1 MNQNTAR
8 QLVKVLAILRALYHV
23 HQTNHW
29 SVGGP
34 NYYGNHLL
42 LQRLYEGLVPE
53 IDGLGEKLVGYFGPT
68 IVDGVTSIENVAQV
82 VKTICASSQD
92 KLLRSLEGE
101 RALVSALEAARATGP
116 LPAGVDDW
124 VAATANAHET
134 NIYLLQRATS
144 N

>member
-1 MNQNTAR
+1 MNQNIAR

-34 NYYGNHLL
+34 NAYGNHLL
-42 LQRLYEGLVPE
+42 LQRLYEGVAPE
-53 IDGLGEKLVGYFGPT
+53 IDALGEKLVGYFGANV
-68 IVDGVTSIENVAQV
+68 VDGVTSIENVAQI
-82 VKTICASSQD
+82 VKSICAAGND
-92 KLLRSLEGE
+92 RLVRSLEGE
-101 RALVSALEAARATGP
+101 RMLLAALEAARSAGP

-124 VAATANAHET
+124 VSATTNSHET
-134 NIYLLQRATS
+134 NVYLLQRVIA